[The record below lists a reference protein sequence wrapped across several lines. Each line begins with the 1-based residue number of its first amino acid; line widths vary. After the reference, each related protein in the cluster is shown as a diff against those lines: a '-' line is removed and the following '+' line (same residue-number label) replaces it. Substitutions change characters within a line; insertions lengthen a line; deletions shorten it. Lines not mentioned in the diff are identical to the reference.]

1 MASSVYP
8 AQGGVTN
15 NTRLATFIPEIW
27 SNELIAAYRANLTL
41 QPLILSLIHI

>member
-15 NTRLATFIPEIW
+15 NTRLATFIQNW
-27 SNELIAAYRANLTL
+27 SNELIAAYRANL
-41 QPLILSLIHI
+41 HFNH